1 MRRMNRSCLAATS
14 LAVGLLLWSGAA
26 HAEVHA
32 LTATLEGAQEVPP
45 VTTTAT
51 GSATLRYDD
60 TTKKLTGTISF
71 MGITSTVTA
80 AHIHK
85 APAGEIGPP
94 VITLGTTSP
103 ISVDATIADAD
114 EAALLA
120 EGTYVNVHSSDHP
133 GGEIRGQ
140 IVRAEEEEPDAGSSS
155 GGTDSGT
162 GSSGGPVTTPSDGG
176 NVVDS
181 GGNEGGPSAGADEG
195 GCGCKAAGMGGR
207 SNEAALAAFGLLV
220 GLAGVTRRRR
230 PRA

>member
-51 GSATLRYDD
+51 GSATLSYDD

-71 MGITSTVTA
+71 MGITSTVTG

-85 APAGEIGPP
+85 GPAGGSGPP

-103 ISVDATIADAD
+103 IGVDATIADAD

-120 EGTYVNVHSSDHP
+120 EGTYVNVHSEDHP

-140 IVRAEEEEPDAGSSS
+140 IVAVEEEEPD
-155 GGTDSGT
+155 SGT
-162 GSSGGPVTTPSDGG
+162 SSSGGPVTTPSDGG

-181 GGNEGGPSAGADEG
+181 GDSQGGPSAGADEG

-207 SNEAALAAFGLLV
+207 SNEAALVAFGLLV

-230 PRA
+230 PRG